1 LVLPLGFQFVEY
13 KTAESMPEA
22 VDVTKSLEELEGVGL
37 GVADFDSSLVR
48 RCHDLWRLP
57 IKDLSDDD
65 LRFLIGQQTCLPIL
79 MPMAVA
85 VLRRDPLAE
94 GDLYPGALLL
104 SAMRVD
110 RSFWEANAALS
121 AEVQS
126 ISEQA
131 LIELKKDDKDL
142 CDEIHSALKTMKS
155 QFF

>member
-1 LVLPLGFQFVEY
+1 
-13 KTAESMPEA
+13 MPE
-22 VDVTKSLEELEGVGL
+22 VFDVTKSLEQLEGFSL
-37 GVADFDSSLVR
+37 GAPDFDSNLVH
-48 RCHDLWRLP
+48 RCHSLWRIP
-57 IKDLSDDD
+57 VKDISVDD

-104 SAMRVD
+104 SVIRAD
-110 RSFWEANAALS
+110 RKFWEANAALS

-126 ISEQA
+126 ISELA

-142 CDEIHSALKTMKS
+142 CNVIRSALRIMRG